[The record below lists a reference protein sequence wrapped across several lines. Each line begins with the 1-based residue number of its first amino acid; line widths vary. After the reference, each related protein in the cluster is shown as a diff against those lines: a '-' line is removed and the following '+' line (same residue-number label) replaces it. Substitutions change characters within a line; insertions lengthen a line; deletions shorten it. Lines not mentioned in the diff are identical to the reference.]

1 MVGQAFD
8 SFSEIIARGKTM
20 KRRKLT
26 LPGLRLVVLFI
37 LLASVVLS
45 SVTQAQDSAGVPV
58 FEISQTGSTIQFA
71 VKASIAIAGTFDNWN
86 ATLIFQSPDVT
97 TADLD
102 VEIQAASVDRAVAS
116 RTASLRAQTS
126 LTLRTIR

>member
-1 MVGQAFD
+1 
-8 SFSEIIARGKTM
+8 M

-71 VKASIAIAGTFDNWN
+71 VKASIAIVGTFDKWN
-86 ATLIFQSPDVT
+86 AILNFKSPDVT
-97 TADLD
+97 TAALD
-102 VEIQAASVDRAVAS
+102 VEIQAASVRYQQWPQGQQA
-116 RTASLRAQTS
+116 
-126 LTLRTIR
+126 